1 MPGAPSAVR
10 ARTGFTLIELL
21 VVIAI
26 IAILAAVLF
35 PVFAQARDKAR
46 QTGSQSNLRQLA
58 LAFQMYAQDADE
70 IFPPASSTGPAGVT
84 HPDNLGANRW
94 PWLTLPYV
102 KSMALYRSASD
113 TGTYS
118 NYRDVSGPNYGYFWG
133 LFPSYGY
140 NWRYLAPATK
150 DAGGADVSAM
160 SDSAS
165 SSYSRGVSLAFIQA
179 PTDTILLADTTWA
192 PSPGQ
197 TQLVMGY
204 FLINPPQKW
213 TGSTPLTSLSF
224 GYVMPRHQGKA
235 NVAFADGHVKAMSV
249 GALSHETLWNGLGA

>member
-1 MPGAPSAVR
+1 MSRIPSAARVR
-10 ARTGFTLIELL
+10 AGFTLIELL

-26 IAILAAVLF
+26 IAILASILF

-46 QTGSQSNLRQLA
+46 QTSSQSNLRQISLV
-58 LAFQMYAQDADE
+58 FQMYAQDADE
-70 IFPPASSTGPAGVT
+70 IFPPASYSGAPGVT
-84 HPDNLGANRW
+84 HPDNLGAYRW

-118 NYRDVSGPNYGYFWG
+118 TYRDTNDPNYGYYWG

-140 NWRYLAPATK
+140 NWRYLAPSTQ
-150 DAGGADVSAM
+150 DSGGATVAVM
-160 SDSAS
+160 SDAAS
-165 SSYSRGVSLAFIQA
+165 TSYSRGVSLAVVQA
-179 PTDTILLADTTWA
+179 PSNTILLADTTWA

-197 TQLVMGY
+197 TQLTLGY

-213 TGSTPLTSLSF
+213 AGSTPLTSLSF

-235 NVAFADGHVKAMSV
+235 NVAFADGHVKSMSI
-249 GALSHETLWNGLGA
+249 GALSNEALWSGQGV

>member
-1 MPGAPSAVR
+1 MSHPSSAAR
-10 ARTGFTLIELL
+10 ARAGFTLIELL

-26 IAILAAVLF
+26 IAILASILF

-46 QTGSQSNLRQLA
+46 QTSSQSNLRQIS

-70 IFPPASSTGPAGVT
+70 SFPPASYTGAPGVT
-84 HPDNLGANRW
+84 HPDNLGAYRW

-118 NYRDVSGPNYGYFWG
+118 TYRDTSDPNYGYFWG

-140 NWRYLAPATK
+140 NWRYLAPSTK
-150 DAGGADVSAM
+150 DAGGADVDAM
-160 SDSAS
+160 SDAAS
-165 SSYSRGVSLAFIQA
+165 TSFSHGASLATIQA
-179 PTDTILLADTTWA
+179 PSDTILLTDSTWA

-213 TGSTPLTSLSF
+213 AGSTPLTSLSF

-235 NVAFADGHVKAMSV
+235 NVAFTDGHVKSMTIA
-249 GALSHETLWNGLGA
+249 ALSKEALWNGQGV